1 MRYHPDPSGCNICI
15 ISEMSIWCW
24 VPFRKN
30 TWTQETEMEVR
41 VTSLTITPN
50 DPPGDFV
57 LLILP
62 TLDFAGIKS
71 SDSARN
77 ILLLRETVRVP
88 SNYKLQLPKG
98 CFGHL
103 VSRDQRGN

>member
-1 MRYHPDPSGCNICI
+1 MRCHPDPSGCNICI

-30 TWTQETEMEVR
+30 TWTQETEIEVR

-50 DPPGDFV
+50 DPRGDFV
-57 LLILP
+57 LLNLP

-71 SDSARN
+71 SESPRN
-77 ILLLRETVRVP
+77 ILLLRDTVRVP
-88 SNYKLQLPKG
+88 PNYKL
-98 CFGHL
+98 
-103 VSRDQRGN
+103 